1 MRALAHSHT
10 RSFDAAAIAR
20 RPARRQPGKLQARPY
35 FVLSCCFSTR
45 RKEMSEQTRHATPN
59 LLISIHILWLL
70 ISSLLHSL
78 STRLPPLAAL
88 RFTSLTTTVFSIS
101 LSFFI
106 FYPLPFSFSAILF
119 SASPQFASYPSSRLL
134 FSFFLPASAP
144 ASSFLYTFLPLFSI
158 YLLIFS
164 LNSISCRRKNPRDF
178 FSLAFLP
185 LSKSSRDTSCRSQ
198 RHPVRRKPP
207 SLSSV
212 SLFVSFRVPP
222 SRNFILSDDSPL
234 TVGTV
239 SGVVSHNKS
248 LNNFNVAS
256 SFLPFFFSEF
266 NRPPFS

>member
-119 SASPQFASYPSSRLL
+119 FASPQFASYPSSRLL

-185 LSKSSRDTSCRSQ
+185 LSKSSRDT
-198 RHPVRRKPP
+198 
-207 SLSSV
+207 LV
-212 SLFVSFRVPP
+212 SLAETSSAPQASF
-222 SRNFILSDDSPL
+222 
-234 TVGTV
+234 
-239 SGVVSHNKS
+239 
-248 LNNFNVAS
+248 
-256 SFLPFFFSEF
+256 SFKRFAFRLFSCSAITKFHPE
-266 NRPPFS
+266 RRQPAHCWYCERSC